1 MRKIDVENSAAERL
15 ELHADRRGVDLGVM
29 IHFALNAL
37 EGVPQADGAAQA
49 APRSSSKGSTPE
61 SHGSVS
67 VMYGDAPIVS
77 VAAPAA
83 QGGSVDAVVVDPDN
97 LPDLT
102 HTRFQGAEVD
112 GHHVPGPY
120 WSELLDFL
128 IARAIAQSVEISEI
142 RRLSTINIVDGHRSG
157 TGFRHLEGPDVSIQN
172 QDSNA
177 VCRVIVALARHLG
190 VALEANFT
198 WMEKEGVLHR
208 GRSGRLTV

>member
-1 MRKIDVENSAAERL
+1 MRKIEVENSAAERL
-15 ELHADRRGVDLGVM
+15 ELHAERRGVDLGVM

-37 EGVPQADGAAQA
+37 EGVPQADGATRI
-49 APRSSSKGSTPE
+49 APKSSSKGSTPE

-77 VAAPAA
+77 VTTSAA
-83 QGGSVDAVVVDPDN
+83 QDANANAVAIDPDN

-112 GHHVPGPY
+112 GQHVAGPY

-128 IARAIAQSVEISEI
+128 IVHAVAQSVEVSEI
-142 RRLSTINIVDGHRSG
+142 RHLSTINIVDGYRAG
-157 TGFRHLEGPDVSIQN
+157 AGFRHLEGPDVSIQN

-177 VCRVIVALARHLG
+177 VCRVIVALARRLG
-190 VALEANFT
+190 VTLEANFT
-198 WMEKEGVLHR
+198 WMDKEGSLHR
-208 GRSGRLTV
+208 GRSGCLKV